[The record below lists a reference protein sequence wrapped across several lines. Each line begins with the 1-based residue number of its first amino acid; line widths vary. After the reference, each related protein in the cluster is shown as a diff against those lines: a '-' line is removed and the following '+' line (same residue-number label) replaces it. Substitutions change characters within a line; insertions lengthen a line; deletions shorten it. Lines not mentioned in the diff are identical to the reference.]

1 MLSVLPKLPYNNVK
15 YISAAL
21 KMIGK
26 FLALTMF
33 LYCGQDQRKS
43 ILIALW
49 IIFLTCIY
57 CSISLLISLLL
68 NTCTCMNIPVTWN
81 FFCVWCYLCKSLST
95 SAIPTIIT
103 PWVWLGKGVDS
114 MVEVILST
122 VSVST
127 GSYSEWINCHP
138 GYLNCVIPLILQG
151 LQGLQNSEIAESA
164 TMSLKDVTGENLDH
178 IQPHAP
184 QILGACQV

>member
-49 IIFLTCIY
+49 IIFLIY

-95 SAIPTIIT
+95 SAIPSIKTL
-103 PWVWLGKGVDS
+103 WVWLGKGVDS

-122 VSVST
+122 VFVST

>member
-49 IIFLTCIY
+49 IIFLIY

-95 SAIPTIIT
+95 SAIPTIKT
-103 PWVWLGKGVDS
+103 LWVWLGKGVDS

-122 VSVST
+122 ASVST

>member
-49 IIFLTCIY
+49 IIFLIY
-57 CSISLLISLLL
+57 IFI
-68 NTCTCMNIPVTWN
+68 NIIAVKYMYLYEYTRYMKKN
-81 FFCVWCYLCKSLST
+81 FCVWCYLCKSLST

>member
-49 IIFLTCIY
+49 IIFLIY
-57 CSISLLISLLL
+57 IFI
-68 NTCTCMNIPVTWN
+68 NIIAVKYMYLYEYTRYMKKN
-81 FFCVWCYLCKSLST
+81 FCVWCDLSKSLST